1 MEPNKSNIIIYQTED
16 GQTRIEVRMEEETVW
31 LSQQQLSDLYQT
43 SRPREPMWWNTSNI
57 FMKKENQMKYQPVGN
72 SDRFECKKQVMSAIT
87 KRWIKRPKNT
97 TNSKYAHCHLSN
109 RNI

>member
-43 SRPREPMWWNTSNI
+43 SRTREPMWWNTSNI

-72 SDRFECKKQVMSAIT
+72 SDRFEWRATGK
-87 KRWIKRPKNT
+87 
-97 TNSKYAHCHLSN
+97 
-109 RNI
+109 